1 MNIKQKS
8 FKYIILSILMMFMAF
23 CMLAIKPIDVSA
35 HDGYFLAIAFDTDS
49 KSYIG
54 TIAFQSN
61 SIIGDNHAEVK
72 VSTNL
77 SDIDRDG
84 KKPPYIDYN
93 TMVNNIMSS
102 FKSVME
108 LLKMPYVSEGK
119 TKNGISRK
127 TNKLSNIIIF

>member
-1 MNIKQKS
+1 MAEKGQNIFKEDFNKNQIYGFVVGNEGQGVCDELKGLASKTVAIPMNE
-8 FKYIILSILMMFMAF
+8 
-23 CMLAIKPIDVSA
+23 
-35 HDGYFLAIAFDTDS
+35 
-49 KSYIG
+49 
-54 TIAFQSN
+54 TIPDWLF
-61 SIIGDNHAEVK
+61 
-72 VSTNL
+72 
-77 SDIDRDG
+77 
-84 KKPPYIDYN
+84 PYIDYN